1 MGVEDQGPTAGKEN
15 WELVSMTRIWAETLG
30 HLFSMPPNLGIRA
43 VKGTGPLTFKAV
55 RHIGAAVSDFIWG
68 TSTTWNE
75 DERYSFCHHRSSTQ
89 AIWNSR
95 EYALKFSVSDTAAL
109 RLTRCGA
116 GLLLLVALILSAS
129 NPLAATPERVA
140 VYTYHTHPPFI
151 TGEQE
156 GLTFDLA
163 KYLSEKSAGRFDFQA
178 VSVSRP
184 RLNER
189 IEKPDAMIV
198 PWVNPAWFK
207 DVEETRYHWSERPLM
222 EDANGIISHS
232 DRGLIYEDPSS
243 LAGLLFGGIR
253 GHIYTG
259 IDDFI
264 RNSETTRRVDADNHL
279 ANFKKLTKGRID
291 VTLTPES
298 AARYLIKEHSFSE
311 ELYLSPKPHSR
322 YSRRMMVPNGRSDI
336 MAFINEVLAA
346 SRDDEAWSRMFER
359 YQ

>member
-1 MGVEDQGPTAGKEN
+1 
-15 WELVSMTRIWAETLG
+15 L
-30 HLFSMPPNLGIRA
+30 
-43 VKGTGPLTFKAV
+43 
-55 RHIGAAVSDFIWG
+55 
-68 TSTTWNE
+68 
-75 DERYSFCHHRSSTQ
+75 
-89 AIWNSR
+89 R
-95 EYALKFSVSDTAAL
+95 ESVLKFSVCQTAAL
-109 RLTRCGA
+109 RLKKCGA
-116 GLLLLVALILSAS
+116 GLLLLVGLVLLAP
-129 NPLAATPERVA
+129 NPLAAAPERVA

-163 KYLSEKSAGRFDFQA
+163 KYLSEKSGGRFDFQV

-184 RLNER
+184 RLNEM
-189 IEKPDAMIV
+189 IEGPDAMIV

-207 DVEETRYHWSERPLM
+207 DAEETRYHWSERPLM
-222 EDANGIISHS
+222 EDANGIISHR
-232 DRGLIYEDPSS
+232 DRSLIYEGPSS
-243 LAGLLFGGIR
+243 LAGLIFGGIR

-279 ANFKKLTKGRID
+279 ANFKKLTKSRIG

-311 ELYLSPKPHSR
+311 ELYLSPEPHSR
-322 YSRRMMVPNGRSDI
+322 YSRRVMVPNGRSDI
-336 MAFINEVLAA
+336 MAVINEVLAA